1 MQEFANMVPFSLE
14 NIFLN
19 ICMVELLAS
28 YPGHVGVVYYPCMRF
43 PVRYDDEFLIV
54 EIRHTIVAN

>member
-28 YPGHVGVVYYPCMRF
+28 YPGHVGVGILPMHEVSSE
-43 PVRYDDEFLIV
+43 V
-54 EIRHTIVAN
+54 

>member
-1 MQEFANMVPFSLE
+1 MQEFANMVPFSLV

-28 YPGHVGVVYYPCMRF
+28 YPGHVGVGILPMHEVSSE
-43 PVRYDDEFLIV
+43 V
-54 EIRHTIVAN
+54 